1 VAAPARRLGRV
12 AAALSL
18 ALAWSSLRPARAAC
32 PSLFGGGT
40 SLDRGAARAHVEWI
54 DAHLAVTAR
63 RARIWTWSWGGGIG
77 ASGVA
82 SLAVVPFVAPADR
95 IDWYTSAGSAAVG
108 VLPFVLTP
116 LAVMRDARALHQR
129 LDALPRDA
137 PEDAVCSLLGD
148 AETKLVH
155 DAEDERSQQ
164 RWYVHVGNL
173 VFNTGV
179 MLFLGLGY
187 HRWESGI
194 INGVAGAVVG
204 EALILTQPNATVDEA
219 AAYRAGRE
227 PVGGPRVAVGY
238 GDRF

>member
-1 VAAPARRLGRV
+1 VRRRLSRT

-18 ALAWSSLRPARAAC
+18 TVALACWPGRPARAAC
-32 PSLFGGGT
+32 PSLFRGGS
-40 SLDRGAARAHVEWI
+40 SLDAAQARAHVEWI
-54 DAHLAVTAR
+54 DAHLAVTGR

-82 SLAVVPFVAPADR
+82 SLAVVPFVARGER
-95 IDWYTSAGSAAVG
+95 IDWYTSAGSAAIG

-116 LAVMRDARALHQR
+116 LAVMHDARALHQR
-129 LDALPRDA
+129 MADLPAGA
-137 PEDAVCSLLGD
+137 PDEAVCDLLAD

-173 VFNTGV
+173 AFNTGV
-179 MLFLGLGY
+179 LLFLGLGY
-187 HRWESGI
+187 HRWESGW
-194 INGVAGAVVG
+194 INGLAGAAVG

-219 AAYRAGRE
+219 AAYRAGT
-227 PVGGPRVAVGY
+227 VL
-238 GDRF
+238 RF